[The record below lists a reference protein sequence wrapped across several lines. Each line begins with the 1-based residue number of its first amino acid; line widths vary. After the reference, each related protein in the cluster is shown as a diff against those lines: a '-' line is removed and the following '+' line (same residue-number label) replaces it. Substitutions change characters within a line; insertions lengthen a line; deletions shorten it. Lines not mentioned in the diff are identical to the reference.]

1 LFAEH
6 LTGFK
11 ITDAIELEAR
21 EPPISSDLDWKI
33 SCYGPLA
40 GLGRLLKEPEGEKLL
55 DCLVDTL
62 MRWTLRSE
70 LTSIPIEC
78 DMHETMALAVGF
90 LNEMEGNACIFDPD
104 VNHPVYISEPLM
116 VLTLSSF
123 YQKQSWTTKR
133 TWIARLFRNAANTSS
148 SGFVF
153 EEGLLLVLME
163 IFGGKFSPLADAFHC
178 SESLGSRRATLVSL
192 KRVADGVMQS
202 CPVSWKAGSSDRL
215 ALRAKSPTDVLTFL
229 DNPDGKAFLFP
240 DSHMGPDLL
249 CFLQDEETKELI
261 LLAIQ
266 SKVSPTLDAGTWQS
280 ALDSVTLTPQFFYTV
295 MVGIILPVSI
305 YPYFDQADGDQGQYA
320 PVSYPN
326 LVNDL
331 NGTLEMV
338 LGREVYTPIIA
349 EAYCS
354 KLHSSTQACQQS
366 ASHSARQTPIFLS
379 VIATPDD
386 EGQRNLSGG
395 KDDVAVFRWDKVKE
409 YIGSTAESLVKA
421 TAGASV

>member
-1 LFAEH
+1 M
-6 LTGFK
+6 TGFK

-305 YPYFDQADGDQGQYA
+305 YPYFDVYRPTGIR
-320 PVSYPN
+320 
-326 LVNDL
+326 VNMHQCL
-331 NGTLEMV
+331 I
-338 LGREVYTPIIA
+338 RI
-349 EAYCS
+349 S
-354 KLHSSTQACQQS
+354 
-366 ASHSARQTPIFLS
+366 
-379 VIATPDD
+379 
-386 EGQRNLSGG
+386 
-395 KDDVAVFRWDKVKE
+395 
-409 YIGSTAESLVKA
+409 
-421 TAGASV
+421 